1 MKFPAGQIT
10 LWGIVILVGVQLYF
24 FLYLKQLWGKL
35 GPADA
40 GWDVPWIGM
49 DTSLWA
55 QVIFFFSIV
64 MVPCIAVALL
74 GGHTISQL
82 EKPIIWS
89 PWAVARKLGFIP
101 AFTPIAKI
109 AGLSTG
115 FILALLFA
123 IRSWKYRPKLPPE
136 LLKVNVE
143 ETSSKSE
150 SPSSERQ
157 PVGPSDREM
166 ARVEYDAELER
177 QGSVVGI
184 VALVALIGFTVWL
197 VKSEEGNSPP

>member
-1 MKFPAGQIT
+1 MHPQIFSQPVT
-10 LWGIVILVGVQLYF
+10 RKPGIARGSRRAAWLAAAAAVTALTGCGPQLQTQIVGRSTAF
-24 FLYLKQLWGKL
+24 GSYLG
-35 GPADA
+35 
-40 GWDVPWIGM
+40 I
-49 DTSLWA
+49 
-55 QVIFFFSIV
+55 
-64 MVPCIAVALL
+64 
-74 GGHTISQL
+74 
-82 EKPIIWS
+82 
-89 PWAVARKLGFIP
+89 
-101 AFTPIAKI
+101 PIAN
-109 AGLSTG
+109 
-115 FILALLFA
+115 ALTD
-123 IRSWKYRPKLPPE
+123 LPNTKFYIPGS